1 MDEHSKPDYEKL
13 YIEEK
18 NRRKKLKEKL
28 EEKNT
33 ELDILKILLKS
44 KEREIEG
51 LKVKSCVMDKVTNS
65 DLLAN
70 RNKYSID
77 ILEKNIVENHL
88 DEKILL
94 ATQKLTPEFCVKY
107 ILDLDI
113 EGGGEE
119 SYIFDVCYI
128 LQFQKHI
135 TEKELMDLIST

>member
-1 MDEHSKPDYEKL
+1 MDQDEN
-13 YIEEK
+13 I
-18 NRRKKLKEKL
+18 
-28 EEKNT
+28 
-33 ELDILKILLKS
+33 
-44 KEREIEG
+44 
-51 LKVKSCVMDKVTNS
+51 KVTNS

-77 ILEKNIVENHL
+77 ILEKNMVENHL

-94 ATQKLTPEFCVKY
+94 ATQTLTPEFCVKY

-128 LQFQKHI
+128 LEFKKHI
-135 TEKELMDLIST
+135 TKKELKDLINISDDVIGKTVF

>member
-1 MDEHSKPDYEKL
+1 MDNEA
-13 YIEEK
+13 
-18 NRRKKLKEKL
+18 NMR
-28 EEKNT
+28 
-33 ELDILKILLKS
+33 
-44 KEREIEG
+44 
-51 LKVKSCVMDKVTNS
+51 VTNT

-77 ILEKNIVENHL
+77 ILEKNMVENHL

-94 ATQKLTPEFCVKY
+94 ATQTLTPEFCVKY

-128 LQFQKHI
+128 LSFQKHI
-135 TEKELMDLIST
+135 TEKELTDLINISDDFVV